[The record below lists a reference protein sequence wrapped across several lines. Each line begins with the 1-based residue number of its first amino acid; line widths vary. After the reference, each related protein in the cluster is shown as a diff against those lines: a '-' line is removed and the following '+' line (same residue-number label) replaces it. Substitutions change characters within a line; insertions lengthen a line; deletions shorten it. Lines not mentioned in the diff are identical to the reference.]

1 MITEDQRESIISD
14 LVSDGMKKSAAE
26 KWVGDFDEW
35 FSSFSSGN
43 LDVAPKE
50 YAQYWI
56 DEVMFPAGY
65 GTTIFAR
72 QGTGKTNLLVY
83 MMQSAMVLHSNWVF
97 LHTIPFPKVVSEL
110 IGRRFRQIKSAR
122 EMMLNII

>member
-1 MITEDQRESIISD
+1 MITEDQKESIISD
-14 LVSDGMKKSAAE
+14 LISDGMKKGAAE
-26 KWVGDFDEW
+26 KWADDFDEW
-35 FSSFSSGN
+35 FTAFKTGG

-65 GTTIFAR
+65 GTTVFAR
-72 QGTGKTNLLVY
+72 QGMGKTNLLVY

-97 LHTIPFPKVVSEL
+97 LH
-110 IGRRFRQIKSAR
+110 
-122 EMMLNII
+122 